1 MNDTNSN
8 FEIKSGDNY
17 RDCATWFKFY
27 GKRFLSLLVD
37 RWALPVLK
45 GKLFVDKSGNFDKKK
60 GKLFVDNCGNF
71 YKNGNS
77 LSMDRNFDKSGRQIS
92 DPCTA
97 C

>member
-1 MNDTNSN
+1 MQLGSN
-8 FEIKSGDNY
+8 FMGSVFCPCWWTGGRSQYWEVNFFDN
-17 RDCATWFKFY
+17 
-27 GKRFLSLLVD
+27 
-37 RWALPVLK
+37 
-45 GKLFVDKSGNFDKKK
+45 SGNFDKK
-60 GKLFVDNCGNF
+60 GKLFVDNSGNF